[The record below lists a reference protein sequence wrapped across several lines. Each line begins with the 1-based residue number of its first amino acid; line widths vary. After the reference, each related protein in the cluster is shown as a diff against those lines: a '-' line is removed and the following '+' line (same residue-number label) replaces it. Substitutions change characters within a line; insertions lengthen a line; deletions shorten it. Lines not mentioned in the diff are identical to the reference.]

1 MPAAFTQV
9 SDIQSPTDYIQK
21 IYEDALFIARENELV
36 SNLVTTYQGQGM
48 APRISSEYSSAS
60 IAAVNDDDDL
70 TSQSFKPTVL
80 STLTPSEVGAQ
91 YLITDQRAESDPM
104 GVRQAAAL
112 ELGAAM
118 ATKVETDLISNF
130 GSLTGGTAGAAGSTM
145 TWDYFFAAVSQLRA
159 QKAPAPYYAVLH
171 PFQIHQLAKAAAVT
185 GTINNTPDFGDQVML
200 NRFFTRAAG
209 CFIFE
214 SANLEPDNSDDVT
227 AAVFSP
233 MALALDVRRAVR
245 FESERD
251 ASRRADELNVSMV
264 YAHGVWRPKFG
275 VKLISDATVP
285 S

>member
-9 SDIQSPTDYIQK
+9 SDIQAPTDYIQK
-21 IYEDALFIARENELV
+21 IYEDALFVARENELM
-36 SNLVTTYQGQGM
+36 SSLVTGYTGQGI
-48 APRISSEYSSAS
+48 APRISSEYSSAN
-60 IAAVNDDDDL
+60 IAAINDDDDL

-80 STLTPSEVGAQ
+80 ATLTPSEVGAQ
-91 YLITDQRAESDPM
+91 YLITDQRSESDPM
-104 GVRQAAAL
+104 GVRRDAAL

-118 ATKVETDLISNF
+118 ATKVETDLIGDFANF
-130 GSLTGGTAGAAGSTM
+130 TGGTAGAAGSTM

-185 GTINNTPDFGDQVML
+185 GTINNTPSFGDEVMR
-200 NRFFTRAAG
+200 NRFFSMAAG
-209 CFIFE
+209 CMIFE
-214 SANLEPDNSDDVT
+214 SANLEPDSGDDVT
-227 AAVFSP
+227 AGVFSSL
-233 MALALDVRRAVR
+233 ALALDVRRAVR
-245 FESERD
+245 FEAERD

-275 VKLISDATVP
+275 VKLISDASTP